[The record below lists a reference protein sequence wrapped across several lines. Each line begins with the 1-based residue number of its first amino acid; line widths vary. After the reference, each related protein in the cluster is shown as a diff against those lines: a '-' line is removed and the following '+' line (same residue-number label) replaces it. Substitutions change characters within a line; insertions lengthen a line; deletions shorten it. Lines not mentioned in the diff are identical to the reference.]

1 MLHDGKIREFDPPYL
16 LLENPKSL
24 FSKMVHSLPEPQAA
38 LFKRIA
44 RDKHEHAPYKAP
56 PQSLGGDGLMM
67 PQYGGGGGVGGAGGG
82 GNKNKAFLPSFQ
94 NIRLNSVL
102 HNFSSTNFV
111 LNKY

>member
-1 MLHDGKIREFDPPYL
+1 MLHDGKIREFDPPHV

-67 PQYGGGGGVGGAGGG
+67 PQYGGGGGGGG

-94 NIRLNSVL
+94 NSRLNSVL